1 MSKLLGRKIM
11 VTGAA
16 RGIGFAISKR
26 CLEEG
31 AEVIFIDL
39 NMKDIESAAE
49 QLAQYKDK
57 IYLKECDVS
66 NETQVKELF
75 SYVKADI
82 GGLDA
87 LVNNAGIARD
97 NLFMRMTLDQW
108 QSVIDVNLTGT
119 YLMSR
124 HGIGLIRKSSS
135 GRIVN
140 LSSVVAYGNPGQV
153 NYSASKAGVI
163 GLTKTLAL
171 ELARYNVTVN
181 AIAPGFIETEMT
193 LTLPE
198 KARDE
203 WMTKIPAGRA
213 GQPSDVAETI
223 IFLLSDAASYITGS
237 VICVDG
243 GLGL

>member
-16 RGIGFAISKR
+16 RGIGFTISKR

-39 NMKDIESAAE
+39 NMKDLESASE
-49 QLAQYKDK
+49 QLVQYKDK

-75 SYVKADI
+75 GYVKSDI
-82 GGLDA
+82 GSLDA

-153 NYSASKAGVI
+153 NYSASKAGII

-223 IFLLSDAASYITGS
+223 SFLLSDAASYITGS